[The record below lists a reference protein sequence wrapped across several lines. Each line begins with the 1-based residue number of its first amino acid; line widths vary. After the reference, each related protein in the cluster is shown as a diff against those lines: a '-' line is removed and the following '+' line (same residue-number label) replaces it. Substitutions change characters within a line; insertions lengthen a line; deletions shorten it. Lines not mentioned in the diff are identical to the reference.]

1 MNCTAYIEKVIQ
13 EFDKVILAADDF
25 TEILEQTDFDA
36 LDFGG
41 RRILVLS
48 ESPCHIKGKAFSCEV
63 LSGEL
68 AKELRRLYHT
78 YEFTD
83 NFILLEKNCRFAG
96 VFDLTESGVLSTE
109 EAWQALLM

>member
-1 MNCTAYIEKVIQ
+1 MNCTTYIERVIQ
-13 EFDKVILAADDF
+13 EFDKVILVADDF
-25 TEILEQTDFDA
+25 TEILAQTDFDA